1 MRKEIDIQKE
11 YINGLLELVKQNPD
25 LPILPMVDSEIV
37 GDDGYCRW
45 MGSWG
50 DSYIGEYIKGREH
63 IYYRDDDDF
72 GEIEELLSE
81 EYGHAAFDDMSV
93 EMAKKAYAE
102 MPWIKAI
109 IVAIDLPD

>member
-50 DSYIGEYIKGREH
+50 E
-63 IYYRDDDDF
+63 
-72 GEIEELLSE
+72 
-81 EYGHAAFDDMSV
+81 
-93 EMAKKAYAE
+93 
-102 MPWIKAI
+102 
-109 IVAIDLPD
+109 